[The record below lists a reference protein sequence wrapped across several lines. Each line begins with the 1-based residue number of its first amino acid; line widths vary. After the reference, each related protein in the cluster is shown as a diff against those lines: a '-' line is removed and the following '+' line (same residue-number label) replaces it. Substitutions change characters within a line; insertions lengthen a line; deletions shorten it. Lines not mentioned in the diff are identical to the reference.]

1 LSANAAQ
8 PPYRS
13 GRPQLGTLYAKHP
26 PTGFF
31 DKPHPQLLG
40 RKSMKRPLALTG
52 RRKCRCG
59 EQSGRDSHRHRAR
72 RIEADGNISN
82 HRYQEE
88 LEFCD
93 LPNLL
98 RSPSML
104 QLSVFFLVIALIA
117 GVLGLANTQIIA
129 SEIAWVLFV
138 VFLVLF
144 LVSFVFGRRS
154 PPV

>member
-1 LSANAAQ
+1 
-8 PPYRS
+8 
-13 GRPQLGTLYAKHP
+13 
-26 PTGFF
+26 
-31 DKPHPQLLG
+31 
-40 RKSMKRPLALTG
+40 
-52 RRKCRCG
+52 
-59 EQSGRDSHRHRAR
+59 
-72 RIEADGNISN
+72 
-82 HRYQEE
+82 
-88 LEFCD
+88 
-93 LPNLL
+93 
-98 RSPSML
+98 ML